1 MRNFEFLGEKIEITG
16 EEEEYNEVFIGF
28 DNRDTDTT
36 EEFYEQY
43 LNTEVLQKE
52 EISKRGYELHR
63 SAVEAA
69 LEVIKALGISGY
81 DYERFIHINE
91 KLFDAWSYALSMID
105 SQRETKE
112 VAECLYDA
120 MWQTNAG
127 IMAVCFKILEKEKSS
142 IYNLDDIRARKR
154 EADAI
159 VERWEKGDIAQ
170 DKLKEELVKAI
181 KLNYYNEDVYVLAMI
196 QFGDQDNRLEA
207 MAEFFGI
214 DLLED
219 KLNLIEE
226 YIKNNID
233 SVLSGSKADSLT
245 MEQIETLREA
255 IKSHFRFYGIPYDS
269 SYREKFATITKIG
282 ALYAQYRG
290 SCGT

>member
-1 MRNFEFLGEKIEITG
+1 MRSFEFLGERIEITAQ
-16 EEEEYNEVFIGF
+16 EEEYNEVFIGF
-28 DNRDTDTT
+28 NDRDTDVT

-43 LNTEVLQKE
+43 LNTEVLRKE
-52 EISKRGYELHR
+52 EISKRGFELHR

-69 LEVIKALGISGY
+69 LKVIKALGISGY
-81 DYERFIHINE
+81 DYERFVHINE
-91 KLFDAWSYALSMID
+91 KLFDAWSHALSMID
-105 SQRETKE
+105 SQGEKEE

-142 IYNLDDIRARKR
+142 IYNLDGIIARQR

-170 DKLKEELVKAI
+170 DKLKEELIKAI

-196 QFGDQDNRLEA
+196 QFGDQDNQLEA

-219 KLNLIEE
+219 KLHLLKEC
-226 YIKNNID
+226 IKNNID
-233 SVLSGSKADSLT
+233 SVLFGSKADPLT
-245 MEQIETLREA
+245 PEQIETLREA
-255 IKSHFRFYGIPYDS
+255 VKSNYRFYGIP
-269 SYREKFATITKIG
+269 
-282 ALYAQYRG
+282 ALLNKG
-290 SCGT
+290 PLLLEF